1 MPEQHA
7 LILDDNPMNLSALEQ
22 LLKRENVAVTALTNP
37 REVGEVLDN
46 GTRFDVV
53 FLDLEFPNA
62 NGMDLVADLK
72 TYPALAGVPIIAC
85 TVHISELTEAR
96 DAGFDGFIG
105 KPLNVSEFP
114 DQLARILAGDAVWE
128 ASQ

>member
-1 MPEQHA
+1 MTQNA
-7 LILDDNPMNLSALEQ
+7 LIIDDNPMNLAALEQ
-22 LLKRENVAVTALTNP
+22 LLKREGFAVTALTNP
-37 REVGEVLDN
+37 RDLSDVLVD
-46 GTRFDVV
+46 DVAYDIV

-62 NGMDLVADLK
+62 DGMQVISEFKANPVFAD
-72 TYPALAGVPIIAC
+72 VPIIAC
-85 TVHISELTEAR
+85 TVHISEQQETR

-114 DQLARILAGDAVWE
+114 NQLRRIMAGESVWE